1 MTSQHSYEK
10 VISQDDIESSFDGG
24 VDLKSTALETLD
36 EDMDDVPH
44 QELSSKVFN
53 STHEM
58 DTRSNQWH
66 KQDNSNSAM
75 EQLRIIV
82 SLGWPNCIERFV

>member
-24 VDLKSTALETLD
+24 ADLKSTALETLD
-36 EDMDDVPH
+36 EDVDDVPH

-53 STHEM
+53 STREM
-58 DTRSNQWH
+58 DNQWH
-66 KQDNSNSAM
+66 KQDDDDSNSAM
-75 EQLRIIV
+75 GQLRIII